1 MSKFNLTASI
11 ESMAEAIVTMKG
23 AETARILLNHELR
36 ECHKAKVKWTEIRD
50 SLAGML
56 EKRGLKDGTLRV
68 TLSTIKWCFEQQV
81 ELETFTKS
89 VMTERANKGTTKDL
103 ITGKPKT
110 VRAKTAKK
118 ADKGNKAK
126 TEAIVEHCGIGM
138 AKAMTQQGF
147 IRFFNVLVNNLED
160 ISDRGIHF
168 SLFLDDDKL
177 DVIRD
182 ALVECGYMVKDG
194 AEYKVA
200 VIKEADDEVSE

>member
-103 ITGKPKT
+103 MTGKPKT
-110 VRAKTAKK
+110 VKAVTAKK
-118 ADKGNKAK
+118 ADKGKAK
-126 TEAIVEHCGIGM
+126 TEAVVEHCGIGM

-147 IRFFNVLVNNLED
+147 IRFFNVLVSNLED